1 MEMLFT
7 TSSILD
13 LLYQIDELSEYDI
26 GISET
31 LDNKIQLTIGDSIYE
46 IEPEKE
52 NEITVEEDVIDTVE
66 EINQEAYQDLI
77 DQEGFEYNDQEPVE
91 SGLIKEAVKSLLL
104 GGAIKLAS
112 KMLK

>member
-77 DQEGFEYNDQEPVE
+77 EEGFEYNDQEPVE

>member
-1 MEMLFT
+1 MEFLFT
-7 TSSILD
+7 PSSILD

-31 LDNKIQLTIGDSIYE
+31 LDDKLQLTIGDSIYE
-46 IEPEKE
+46 IGPSSE
-52 NEITVEEDVIDTVE
+52 NEIIVEEDVIDAVE
-66 EINQEAYQDLI
+66 EINEEAYQDLI
-77 DQEGFEYNDQEPVE
+77 DEEGFEYSDQEPVE

-104 GGAIKLAS
+104 GGAIKLAA

>member
-1 MEMLFT
+1 MEFLFT
-7 TSSILD
+7 PSSILD

-31 LDNKIQLTIGDSIYE
+31 LDDKLQLTIGDSVYE
-46 IEPEKE
+46 IEPSSE
-52 NEITVEEDVIDTVE
+52 NEIVVEEDVIDAVE
-66 EINQEAYQDLI
+66 EINEEAYQDLI
-77 DQEGFEYNDQEPVE
+77 DEEGFEYNDQEPVE

-104 GGAIKLAS
+104 GGAIKLAA